1 MADIALLD
9 IEWLNETIGGGIARG
24 AEWLVTTI
32 LDHGQPALTV
42 IAATVDG
49 LGEALDGLLLG
60 VPPWLLALVLSAVA
74 LWRVG
79 RAFAL
84 FTLLSLGG
92 IFVMGLWEPTV
103 STLGLVLAS
112 TVLSLIG
119 GVPLGIWMARS
130 KIADGVGK
138 TLLDLMQTMPAF
150 VYLIPAV
157 LFFGLGRVPGIIAT
171 VVFAMP
177 PAVRLTALGI
187 RQVPVELVEAGRA
200 FGCRDHQL
208 LFKIQ
213 LPNALP
219 SIMAGVNQTM
229 MMALSMIVVAS
240 MIGAGGLGNV
250 VLQGIQ
256 RLDIGLGVQSGLAV
270 VLLAVVLDRITQS
283 FGRVSGRGAGRRRAV
298 AGTAGRRWWRR

>member
-1 MADIALLD
+1 MSDAALID
-9 IEWLNETIGGGIARG
+9 VEWLSETIGGGIARG
-24 AEWLVTTI
+24 SEWLVNTI
-32 LDHGQPALTV
+32 LDHGQPALSV
-42 IAATVDG
+42 IAAAVDG
-49 LGEALDGLLLG
+49 LGETLDGLLLG
-60 VPPWLLALVLSAVA
+60 VPPWLLALVLAAIA

-79 RAFAL
+79 RGFAL
-84 FTLLSLGG
+84 FTLLALGG

-112 TVLSLIG
+112 TALSLMG

-130 KIADGVGK
+130 KLADGLGK

-200 FGCRDHQL
+200 FGCRQHQL

-256 RLDIGLGVQSGLAV
+256 RLDIGLGVQSGLSV
-270 VLLAVVLDRITQS
+270 VFLAVVLDRITQS
-283 FGRVSGRGAGRRRAV
+283 FGRGLGRPAAAGKAK
-298 AGTAGRRWWRR
+298 RRWWRR

>member
-1 MADIALLD
+1 MADASPID
-9 IEWLNETIGGGIARG
+9 VEWLSETIGGGIARG
-24 AEWLVTTI
+24 SEWLVNMI
-32 LDHGQPALTV
+32 LDHGQPALSV
-42 IAATVDG
+42 IAAAVDG
-49 LGEALDGLLLG
+49 LGETLDGLLLG
-60 VPPWLLALVLSAVA
+60 VPPWLLALVLAAIA

-79 RAFAL
+79 RGFAL
-84 FTLLSLGG
+84 FTLLALGG

-112 TVLSLIG
+112 TALSLMG

-130 KIADGVGK
+130 KLADGLGK

-200 FGCRDHQL
+200 FGCRQHQL

-256 RLDIGLGVQSGLAV
+256 RLDIGLGVQSGLSV
-270 VLLAVVLDRITQS
+270 VFLAVVLDRITQS
-283 FGRVSGRGAGRRRAV
+283 FGRGFGRGFGRPAAAGKAR
-298 AGTAGRRWWRR
+298 RRWWRR

>member
-1 MADIALLD
+1 MADASLID
-9 IEWLNETIGGGIARG
+9 IEWLSETIGGGIARG
-24 AEWLVTTI
+24 SEWLVNTI
-32 LDHGQPALTV
+32 LDHGQPALSV
-42 IAATVDG
+42 IAAAVDG
-49 LGEALDGLLLG
+49 LGETLDGLLLG
-60 VPPWLLALVLSAVA
+60 VPPWLLALVLAAIA

-79 RAFAL
+79 RGFAL
-84 FTLLSLGG
+84 FTLLALGG

-112 TVLSLIG
+112 TALSLIG

-130 KIADGVGK
+130 KLADGLGK

-200 FGCRDHQL
+200 FGCRQHQL
-208 LFKIQ
+208 LFKVQ

-256 RLDIGLGVQSGLAV
+256 RLDIGLGVQSGLSV
-270 VLLAVVLDRITQS
+270 VFLAVVLDRITQS
-283 FGRVSGRGAGRRRAV
+283 FGQGFGRPASAGSAK
-298 AGTAGRRWWRR
+298 RRWWRR

>member
-1 MADIALLD
+1 MADIALPD

-32 LDHGQPALTV
+32 LDHGQPALTL

-60 VPPWLLALVLSAVA
+60 VPPWLLALLLSAVA

-92 IFVMGLWEPTV
+92 IYVMGLWEPTV

-171 VVFAMP
+171 VIFAMP

-187 RQVPVELVEAGRA
+187 RQVPTELVEAGRA
-200 FGCRDHQL
+200 FGCRGHQL
-208 LFKIQ
+208 LF
-213 LPNALP
+213 
-219 SIMAGVNQTM
+219 
-229 MMALSMIVVAS
+229 
-240 MIGAGGLGNV
+240 
-250 VLQGIQ
+250 
-256 RLDIGLGVQSGLAV
+256 
-270 VLLAVVLDRITQS
+270 
-283 FGRVSGRGAGRRRAV
+283 
-298 AGTAGRRWWRR
+298 

>member
-1 MADIALLD
+1 MADASLID
-9 IEWLNETIGGGIARG
+9 VEWLSETIGGGIARG
-24 AEWLVTTI
+24 SEWLVNTI
-32 LDHGQPALTV
+32 LDHGQPALSV
-42 IAATVDG
+42 IAAAVDG
-49 LGEALDGLLLG
+49 LGETLDGLLLG
-60 VPPWLLALVLSAVA
+60 VPPWLLALVLAAIA

-79 RAFAL
+79 RGFAL
-84 FTLLSLGG
+84 FTLLALGG

-112 TVLSLIG
+112 TALSLIG

-130 KIADGVGK
+130 KLADGLGK

-200 FGCRDHQL
+200 FGCRQHQL
-208 LFKIQ
+208 LFKVQ

-256 RLDIGLGVQSGLAV
+256 RLDIGLGVQSGLSV
-270 VLLAVVLDRITQS
+270 VFLAVVLDRITQS
-283 FGRVSGRGAGRRRAV
+283 FGRGFGRPASAGSAK
-298 AGTAGRRWWRR
+298 RRWWRR

>member
-1 MADIALLD
+1 MAEAPLLD
-9 IEWLNETIGGGIARG
+9 VEWLSETIGGGIARG
-24 AEWLVTTI
+24 SEWLVATI
-32 LDHGQPALTV
+32 LDHGQPVLTA
-42 IAATVDG
+42 IAGAVEG
-49 LGEALDGLLLG
+49 LGGALDTLLLG
-60 VPPWLLALVLSAVA
+60 VPPWLLALVLAAIA

-79 RAFAL
+79 RGFAL
-84 FTLLSLGG
+84 FTLLAFAG
-92 IFVMGLWEPTV
+92 IFVMGLWEPTI

-112 TVLSLIG
+112 TALSLIG

-130 KIADGVGK
+130 RIADGVGK

-157 LFFGLGRVPGIIAT
+157 MFFGLGRVPGIIAT

-187 RQVPVELVEAGRA
+187 RQVPEELVEAGRA
-200 FGCRDHQL
+200 FGCRGHQL
-208 LFKIQ
+208 LFKVQ

-256 RLDIGLGVQSGLAV
+256 RLDIGLGVQSGLSV

-283 FGRVSGRGAGRRRAV
+283 FGRGGRRRMRRRAA
-298 AGTAGRRWWRR
+298 AGTAKLRWWRR